1 MKRILIILVC
11 VLSLVLLTDEGGNR
25 SYVYAD
31 SGREADKEICITF
44 DDLPVVR
51 VHDRIERLM
60 ITDEILFT
68 LEEFGVIAAGFVVG
82 NNIEGDFDILES
94 WLEAGHTLG
103 SHTYSHPDLNDVPTE
118 LYISDIKKGNDTIED
133 LLTAAKQLNRY
144 FRYPGLHYGN
154 TYDIKIEVADYLDK
168 QDYRV
173 AHVSIDTDD
182 FAYNLQF
189 EKINKLGDS
198 IKFVQLGDEYLD
210 HIMERVEEAEKI
222 AADLLGRPVRHIL
235 LLHAN
240 RINSAFLADLLS
252 EISAQGYSFIS
263 LEKALID
270 PIYSMPDSY
279 VGPKGLSVLE
289 KLAKSDPDLLPA
301 HEGR

>member
-1 MKRILIILVC
+1 
-11 VLSLVLLTDEGGNR
+11 
-25 SYVYAD
+25 
-31 SGREADKEICITF
+31 
-44 DDLPVVR
+44 VVR

-68 LEEFGVIAAGFVVG
+68 LEEFGVTAAGFVLG

-103 SHTYSHPDLNDVPTE
+103 SHSYSHPDLNDVPHE
-118 LYISDIKKGNDTIED
+118 LYTNDIEKGNDVIED
-133 LLTAAKQLNRY
+133 LLTAAKQTKRY
-144 FRYPGLHYGN
+144 FRYPSLHYGN
-154 TYDIKIEVADYLDK
+154 TYDVKIAVADYLDK
-168 QDYRV
+168 QGYIV

-189 EKINKLGDS
+189 EKINQLGDS
-198 IKFVQLGDEYLD
+198 IKYVQLGDEYLD
-210 HIMERVEEAEKI
+210 HVVERIKEAEKI
-222 AADLLGRPVRHIL
+222 AADLLGRPVKHIL

-240 RINSAFLADLLS
+240 RLNSAFLADLLS
-252 EISAQGYSFIS
+252 EISAQGYSFIP
-263 LEKALID
+263 LDEALTD

-289 KLAKSDPDLLPA
+289 KLSKSDPDMLPA